1 MISLIC
7 ALLLI
12 DGLIVTLWVVID
24 PMERHLKNLTIE
36 ISPTDRGVVYQPQ
49 VKSKMFANTLL
60 FKNILTFIMIF
71 RLKYVDRNI

>member
-1 MISLIC
+1 MLQDTQLISLIC

-49 VKSKMFANTLL
+49 VESKIFTNTCV
-60 FKNILTFIMIF
+60 FQNI
-71 RLKYVDRNI
+71 